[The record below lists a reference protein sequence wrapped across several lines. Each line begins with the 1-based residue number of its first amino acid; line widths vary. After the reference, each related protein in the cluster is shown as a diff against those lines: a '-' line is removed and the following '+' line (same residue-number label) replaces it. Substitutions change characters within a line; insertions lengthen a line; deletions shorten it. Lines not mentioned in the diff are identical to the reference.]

1 VRGLEGAKELTI
13 EDALWDLLSRA
24 TVRIA
29 DSANQVCG
37 SGFFIEPGLVLTAA
51 HVVAEIEGPL
61 SLVLH
66 DGRKCQ
72 IVNTVE
78 ALPRQRLPGRPVWPL
93 PDVAILSVEDEWLD
107 QNIPFVEMSEQVPAG
122 EVLIAGVTRG
132 ITGAMADD
140 RARLI
145 FEATR
150 KEGETTLLKL
160 SGNSLEPGM
169 SGGPVLDPASSRVV
183 GMVKAD
189 RDDGA
194 FVVAGNS
201 IAAALPARWASHLEA
216 HQRDPR
222 WRLEAGRSKYAAIGP
237 AVLEQYLEG
246 LSTEYRGSPMLP
258 AGLDRAQIS
267 QPTRVRP
274 QRSIGTQ
281 IEASNQRLKDEN
293 ADSVSGEAFLWD
305 PLRSPWASVAI
316 IAGPGMG
323 KTWLLTNHAVTIGQ
337 QSFDRIR
344 ENPGV
349 HVDVPLPVVVNA
361 AAFARRLDADPNLG
375 QVTEA
380 LSATI
385 LRGIGQRLDPAQL
398 APMLE
403 LALEDVR
410 VVLCVDGVDEVPDDL
425 RERLLAALA
434 ILEPLLSQLVVSGR
448 ESARPAL
455 ERVFGG
461 GEYEEF
467 SIAGFALGDVRRF
480 VRSWHRDRPELVG
493 KVEEALRESPGLRT
507 LMHVPLL
514 LSFVCRLAA
523 EGHTLSSTRSGLYYA
538 VALNVLSGHWRGPQP
553 AQTDPVVRLSI
564 LADAVG
570 PLAATWRSRPDEF
583 SEHDVEMALRSQP
596 GYDVV
601 RDAALRRWRFAEGN
615 LDRGDGPEPTAPV
628 VWELLHDGLLTRA
641 QGPKGE
647 QLLRFS
653 HLVFGELCVAMWLA
667 QLEVEEQ
674 AMQVEQ
680 HRWFDRHWEDII
692 PISCGVADDP
702 SALLSRLAAIDDD
715 PWLTQAQLLANCM
728 VEVPAAAD
736 RGLVESLVS
745 TLVRRL
751 SSGPASD
758 AQAARGAL
766 TTLLTGHVEHADR
779 RLVAALQNRELP
791 VPHKGFAM
799 RLLCQVGEA
808 YAVAK
813 CKEIVSNPNVPRS
826 EREEAAVA
834 LCGSGDQSAVEAVIE
849 SFSTQRSTY
858 QDLAVALAQGDTSSQ
873 AALDL
878 VQRRDV
884 DQGLRVAVAVEQLQ
898 SNGIEAAAQELVV
911 DPSLGLAGQVTLT
924 VALLRAGQ
932 YVDSAQANE
941 LVENPN
947 LTRES
952 RLELV
957 HTLLLRGEFAAL
969 PAAAD
974 LVVDIDIDYRRRR
987 LLAQTMFSVGTEG
1000 ARTLYLSAI
1009 RSRVKPEARLQAL
1022 LVLIERRHAEGCRAA
1037 SAIVANGEGERWV
1050 SAQLLGALLA
1060 HVPSTVDQEAVVAM
1074 LADRDLSEGGWHMA
1088 WEDLAVM
1095 MLRLGATDLRTP
1107 VAERIKRR
1115 LEDGNEEP
1123 SDLAAIDVSRLLSSL
1138 ATSGGNGLDLLV
1150 GIASDRSATVDARVR
1165 AAMSAALGDVTRVE
1179 ELQQILGDPQ
1189 LPEPILQR
1197 LAVAFAM
1204 LGASQVLTQM
1214 FDMLPAS
1221 EPAYVALRA
1230 ILQSE
1235 SVNLEI
1241 VSDGVRRGREAVRI
1255 LCDAEPITWDLDFV
1269 DLASQMNLE
1278 ARSDTERKWLI
1289 DRAADKLRD
1298 RTYARLLS
1306 LLLPTERVALYRVGG
1321 FVDSKVTRDWLA
1333 TWIPAYR
1340 DVAQAEAAQLQERID
1355 AGREALPA
1363 MRPGVSMSQF
1373 EGLAQT
1379 ALLLGEWW
1387 GAIER
1392 RDWATAMRVLAANH
1406 ELFESPLMHNAN
1418 LASSSI
1424 APGWPDAEARM
1435 FLLWTVTQENGIDRV
1450 LKLLTSYGTA
1460 LNDAR
1465 HHLGAENA
1473 ELAFGATSVAAL
1485 LWPTDAAGF
1494 FYAAESM
1501 LALKEVEQAKKLMS
1515 ESAARATGRQAAQGR
1530 KTLLEFGQRHG
1541 VSPDLVEEMRD
1552 ILGSA
1557 LEGQEFVGEETE
1569 GIEPDSSAADNEDD
1583 ENQNEDAI

>member
-1 VRGLEGAKELTI
+1 
-13 EDALWDLLSRA
+13 
-24 TVRIA
+24 
-29 DSANQVCG
+29 
-37 SGFFIEPGLVLTAA
+37 
-51 HVVAEIEGPL
+51 
-61 SLVLH
+61 
-66 DGRKCQ
+66 
-72 IVNTVE
+72 
-78 ALPRQRLPGRPVWPL
+78 
-93 PDVAILSVEDEWLD
+93 
-107 QNIPFVEMSEQVPAG
+107 M
-122 EVLIAGVTRG
+122 
-132 ITGAMADD
+132 
-140 RARLI
+140 
-145 FEATR
+145 
-150 KEGETTLLKL
+150 
-160 SGNSLEPGM
+160 
-169 SGGPVLDPASSRVV
+169 
-183 GMVKAD
+183 
-189 RDDGA
+189 
-194 FVVAGNS
+194 VAGKS

-222 WRLEAGRSKYAAIGP
+222 WRLEAAHSKYASIGP
-237 AVLEQYLEG
+237 AVLEQYLEA
-246 LSTEYRGSPMLP
+246 LATEYRDSPMLP
-258 AGLDRAQIS
+258 AGLDRAQVS

-281 IEASNQRLKDEN
+281 IEAGSNQRLGDEN
-293 ADSVSGEAFLWD
+293 ADSALGEAFLWD
-305 PLRSPWASVAI
+305 PLRSPWTSVAV

-337 QSFDRIR
+337 QSFDRVR

-349 HVDVPLPVVVNA
+349 HVNVPLPMVVNA
-361 AAFARRLDADPNLG
+361 ATFARRLDADPDLG

-380 LSATI
+380 LNATI
-385 LRGIGQRLDPAQL
+385 LRGIGQRIDATRL

-403 LALEDVR
+403 LALEDAR

-448 ESARPAL
+448 ESARPTL

-467 SIAGFALGDVRRF
+467 SIAGFAPGDVRRF

-493 KVEEALRESPGLRT
+493 QVEEALRDSPGLRT

-523 EGHTLSSTRSGLYYA
+523 EGHALSSTRSGLYYD
-538 VALNVLSGHWRGPQP
+538 VALNVLAGHWRGPEP
-553 AQTDPVVRLSI
+553 AQTDPVVRLNI
-564 LADAVG
+564 LAEAVG
-570 PLAATWRSRPDEF
+570 PLAAPWRSRPDEF
-583 SEHDVEMALRSQP
+583 SEHDIEMALRSQP
-596 GYDVV
+596 GYRVV
-601 RDAALRRWRFAEGN
+601 RDAALGRWRSAEGY
-615 LDRGDGPEPTAPV
+615 LDRSDGPEPTAPV
-628 VWELLHDGLLTRA
+628 IWELLHDGLLIRA

-667 QLEVEEQ
+667 QLDAEEQ
-674 AMQVEQ
+674 AEQVEH

-692 PISCGVADDP
+692 PIACGVAGDP
-702 SALLSRLAAIDDD
+702 RPLLARLAIMDDD
-715 PWLTQAQLLANCM
+715 PWLAQAQLLANCM
-728 VEVPAAAD
+728 VEVPGAAD
-736 RGLVESLVS
+736 SKLVESVVS

-751 SSGPASD
+751 SSGPTSD

-766 TTLLTGHVEHADR
+766 TTLLTGRVEYADR

-791 VPHKGFAM
+791 APHKGFAM
-799 RLLCQVGEA
+799 RLLCRVGEA

-813 CKEIVSNPNVPRS
+813 CKQIVSNPKMPKS

-849 SFSTQRSTY
+849 SFSTQRGTY
-858 QDLAVALAQGDTSSQ
+858 QDLAVALAQGDISSQ

-878 VQRRDV
+878 VQRRDL

-898 SNGIEAAAQELVV
+898 SNGIEAAAQELVG
-911 DPSLGLAGQVTLT
+911 DSSLGLAGQVTLT

-932 YVDSAQANE
+932 HVDSAQANE

-957 HTLLLRGEFAAL
+957 HTLLLRSEFAAL

-974 LVVDIDIDYRRRR
+974 LVIDVDIDYRRRR

-1000 ARTLYLSAI
+1000 ARTLYLSAT
-1009 RSRVKPEARLQAL
+1009 RSKAKPEARLQAL
-1022 LVLIERRHAEGCRAA
+1022 LVLVERRHAEGCRAV
-1037 SAIVANGEGERWV
+1037 SAMVANGEGERWV

-1060 HVPSTVDQEAVVAM
+1060 HVPSAVDEEAVVAM
-1074 LADRDLSEGGWHMA
+1074 LTDRDLSEGQWHIA

-1095 MLRLGATDLRTP
+1095 TLRSGGADLRTR
-1107 VAERIKRR
+1107 VTERIRR
-1115 LEDGNEEP
+1115 RVEDGNEEP
-1123 SDLAAIDVSRLLSSL
+1123 TDLAAIDVSRLLSSL

-1150 GIASDRSATVDARVR
+1150 GIASDRSATIDARVH
-1165 AAMSAALGDVTRVE
+1165 AAMSAALGDVARVE
-1179 ELQQILGDPQ
+1179 ELQQVLDDHE
-1189 LPEPILQR
+1189 LPESILQR

-1204 LGASQVLTQM
+1204 LGASQVLTRM

-1235 SVNLEI
+1235 SVNPEI
-1241 VSDGVRRGREAVRI
+1241 VSEGVRRGREAVRI
-1255 LCDAEPITWDLDFV
+1255 LFDAEPITWDLDFA
-1269 DLASQMNLE
+1269 DLAGQLSVE
-1278 ARSDTERKWLI
+1278 ARSDTEGQLLVSRI
-1289 DRAADKLRD
+1289 ANKLRD

-1340 DVAQAEAAQLQERID
+1340 DVAQAEVAHLQERID
-1355 AGREALPA
+1355 AGREDLPKFE
-1363 MRPGVSMSQF
+1363 PGPSMSRF
-1373 EGLAQT
+1373 ETLAQI

-1387 GAIER
+1387 GAVER
-1392 RDWATAMRVLAANH
+1392 RDWATAMGVLAANR
-1406 ELFESPLMHNAN
+1406 ELFESALMHNAN
-1418 LASSSI
+1418 LVCSAI
-1424 APGWPDAEARM
+1424 APGWPDAEARA
-1435 FLLWTVTQENGIDRV
+1435 FLLWTVAQGDGIDRV
-1450 LKLLTSYGTA
+1450 RKLLTSYGAA

-1465 HHLGAENA
+1465 HHLGAEQA
-1473 ELAFGATSVAAL
+1473 ELAFGAAGVAVL
-1485 LWPTDAAGF
+1485 LWPGDAAGF

-1501 LALKEVEQAKKLMS
+1501 LALKEVDQAKGLMS
-1515 ESAARATGRQAAQGR
+1515 ESAARASGRQAAQGR

-1541 VSPDLVEEMRD
+1541 LSSDLVEEMRD

-1557 LEGQEFVGEETE
+1557 LEGQEFDGEEDE
-1569 GIEPDSSAADNEDD
+1569 GIEPDSPPADNEDGQ
-1583 ENQNEDAI
+1583 NSNEDAT